1 MSCLL
6 EGTPIVFVK
15 QADIDIQV
23 DCDIHPIHIKYKN
36 SLLEFFKQD
45 EFFEYGEIELV
56 SYFQRITNIQYRF
69 KNGWIDLAEHINQF
83 EDRINQVVEHFASNN
98 NGYVNIQA

>member
-1 MSCLL
+1 MDCLL
-6 EGTPIVFVK
+6 EGTPIAFVK
-15 QADIDIQV
+15 QADIDIKV

-45 EFFEYGEIELV
+45 EFFEYGEIELI

-69 KNGWIDLAEHINQF
+69 KNGWIDLAEHINEA
-83 EDRINQVVEHFASNN
+83 EDKINQLIDRFASVNK
-98 NGYVNIQA
+98 GYINIQA